1 MICTAQLSWQYI
13 YNSCPESMN
22 QSLTQEI
29 FGKRGTYLDDQRLVR
44 GFPFWHMAIQS
55 IASPPNFSST
65 ASTGRHP
72 STTCSSSGTIRLS
85 LNRREWSMLAETTE
99 NNTCILTN
107 VKDVRRICS
116 CTWNSYW
123 NFWWQELRKNQ
134 GKSRVINVSSEW
146 SIMLQDSKSWK
157 RLDANVDMW
166 HTLPFAMSLLFCL
179 YIFRISFRINVS
191 RPYLLVQYNCTWL
204 LVLVFFK
211 ISVPGRTQLISQPGS
226 CPPRNK

>member
-1 MICTAQLSWQYI
+1 MHFNKCEGCSKNLQLYMKLVLEFLVTGVKK
-13 YNSCPESMN
+13 ESR
-22 QSLTQEI
+22 
-29 FGKRGTYLDDQRLVR
+29 K
-44 GFPFWHMAIQS
+44 
-55 IASPPNFSST
+55 
-65 ASTGRHP
+65 
-72 STTCSSSGTIRLS
+72 
-85 LNRREWSMLAETTE
+85 
-99 NNTCILTN
+99 
-107 VKDVRRICS
+107 VK
-116 CTWNSYW
+116 
-123 NFWWQELRKNQ
+123 
-134 GKSRVINVSSEW
+134 RVINVSSEW